1 MGITMAKRKLM
12 FLLGTVCILLIVV
25 GYVNLNW
32 GQGVANI
39 TPENIAPDNSTAGDN
54 PEETP
59 ENNTNTNS
67 TDNQPSEPN
76 NPSNSTETPEENTS
90 TNSTDNQPSEPN
102 NPSNS
107 TETPE
112 ENTSTN
118 STDNGN
124 TETPTE
130 DNTSTDNTTDDN
142 TDTTNGS
149 TDEPDNP
156 SDDTNGDSSNTTKP
170 ETPQPN
176 ELDHEED
183 EDYTWDSSKVTT
195 ITLNTDSI
203 SVDNENGTR
212 IAGTKLTITSAGTY
226 SVSGTLEDG
235 QIVVDTNDE
244 ETVKLILNGVNI
256 SSTTNAPV
264 YVEDA
269 QKTVIVLADNTENY
283 LIDNENNENN
293 GTLASRDDLTIC
305 GNGSLTVYG
314 NANDAIRSNDGLIIK
329 SGNITVTSVD
339 DGIRGKNYLVIK
351 GGNVTVNSVGDGL
364 KSDNA
369 EEEDRGYV
377 SIEDGTIKVT
387 STKGDA
393 ITAQTDL
400 LVTGGTI
407 TLTSGGGSNARLD
420 ENVSTKG
427 LKAGVFII
435 IDDGDFSISSSDDAI
450 HSNHKIFINDGTY
463 QIASGDDGIHADTS
477 IEINNGTVDIS
488 QSFEG
493 IESTTITINNGYIEI
508 VSSDD
513 GIQVGGGDFFGG
525 GWGGGGGGGKFVP
538 EDFIY
543 INGGFIHV
551 DSGGDGLDADGL
563 IEIND
568 GIVILNGP
576 ESGETDMM
584 DAAIDYGFDGSLKVT
599 GGILVAAGT
608 SAMAEAPSESS
619 TQYSVLVKFN
629 SEQSANTLVNIQ
641 TASGETVLTYKPPM
655 AYQAILFSSAE
666 LATGSY
672 KVYLGG
678 TSTGTISHGIYEDGT
693 YTPGTQ
699 YTTFTISGM
708 VTTVGGGGGMF
719 WGR

>member
-1 MGITMAKRKLM
+1 MGIKMAKQKLM
-12 FLLGTVCILLIVV
+12 FLLGAVCILLIVV

-32 GQGVANI
+32 GQDVPNT
-39 TPENIAPDNSTAGDN
+39 TPENITPDNSTAGDN

-59 ENNTNTNS
+59 ENNTGTNS
-67 TDNQPSEPN
+67 TN
-76 NPSNSTETPEENTS
+76 NDTTETDATSNSTDTTEENTS
-90 TNSTDNQPSEPN
+90 TNST
-102 NPSNS
+102 
-107 TETPE
+107 
-112 ENTSTN
+112 TN
-118 STDNGN
+118 GD

-130 DNTSTDNTTDDN
+130 DNTSNDSTTGDN
-142 TDTTNGS
+142 TDTTPNP
-149 TDEPDNP
+149 TDEPDNS
-156 SDDTNGDSSNTTKP
+156 SDGTNGDSSNITKP
-170 ETPQPN
+170 DTPQPN
-176 ELDHEED
+176 EIDHEED
-183 EDYTWDSSKVTT
+183 EDYTWDSSDVTT

-212 IAGTKLTITSAGTY
+212 ITGTKLTITSAGTY
-226 SVSGTLEDG
+226 SISGTLEDG

-244 ETVKLILNGVNI
+244 ETVKLILNGVDI
-256 SSTTNAPV
+256 SSTTSAPV

-269 QKTVIVLADNTENY
+269 EKTVIILADNTENY
-283 LIDNENNENN
+283 LTDNSGNENN
-293 GTLASRDDLTIC
+293 GTLSSRDNLSIC

-314 NANDAIRSNDGLIIK
+314 NDNDAIRSNDGLIIK
-329 SGNITVTSVD
+329 SGNIMVTSVD

-351 GGNVTVNSVGDGL
+351 GGNITVNSVGDGL
-364 KSDNA
+364 KSDNT

-377 SIEDGTIKVT
+377 SIENGTIKVT

-393 ITAQTDL
+393 ISAQTDL
-400 LVTGGTI
+400 LVTGGTF
-407 TLTSGGGSNARLD
+407 TLTSGGGSNAQPNSAL
-420 ENVSTKG
+420 STKG
-427 LKAGVFII
+427 LKAGVFVI

-450 HSNHKIFINDGTY
+450 HSDHKIIINNGVYNLAT
-463 QIASGDDGIHADTS
+463 GDDGIHADTS

>member
-1 MGITMAKRKLM
+1 MGVKMAKRKLM
-12 FLLGTVCILLIVV
+12 FLIGAVCILVIVV
-25 GYVNLNW
+25 GYINLNW
-32 GQGVANI
+32 GQEVGTTTPETVTPSNSTANEPE
-39 TPENIAPDNSTAGDN
+39 TPENITDTNSTE
-54 PEETP
+54 PETP
-59 ENNTNTNS
+59 NTNSTDPTEGNTNTNS
-67 TDNQPSEPN
+67 TINDN
-76 NPSNSTETPEENTS
+76 TETPIENNPS
-90 TNSTDNQPSEPN
+90 TNSTEN
-102 NPSNS
+102 NPL
-107 TETPE
+107 
-112 ENTSTN
+112 
-118 STDNGN
+118 
-124 TETPTE
+124 
-130 DNTSTDNTTDDN
+130 
-142 TDTTNGS
+142 
-149 TDEPDNP
+149 
-156 SDDTNGDSSNTTKP
+156 NTTKP
-170 ETPQPN
+170 DTPQPSQI
-176 ELDHEED
+176 EHED
-183 EDYTWDSSKVTT
+183 ADDYTWDISDVTT
-195 ITLNTDSI
+195 IALNMDSI
-203 SVDNENGTR
+203 SVYNEIGMIIN
-212 IAGTKLTITSAGTY
+212 GTKLTITSAGTY
-226 SVSGTLEDG
+226 SISGTLEDG

-244 ETVKLILNGVNI
+244 ETVKLILNGVDI
-256 SSTTNAPV
+256 SSTTSAPI

-269 QKTVIVLADNTENY
+269 VKTVIILADNTENY
-283 LIDNENNENN
+283 LTDNSGNENN
-293 GTLASRDDLTIC
+293 GTLSSRDNLSIC

-314 NANDAIRSNDGLIIK
+314 NDNDAIRSNDGLIIK
-329 SGNITVTSVD
+329 SGNIMVTSVD

-351 GGNVTVNSVGDGL
+351 GGNITVNSVGDGL
-364 KSDNA
+364 KSDNS
-369 EEEDRGYV
+369 EEENRGYV

-393 ITAQTDL
+393 ISAQTDL
-400 LVTGGTI
+400 LVTGGTF
-407 TLTSGGGSNARLD
+407 TLTSGGGSNAQPNSAL
-420 ENVSTKG
+420 STKG
-427 LKAGVFII
+427 LKAGVFMI

-450 HSNHKIFINDGTY
+450 HSDHKIIINNGVYNLAT
-463 QIASGDDGIHADTS
+463 GDDGIHADTS

-513 GIQVGGGDFFGG
+513 GIQVGGGDLFGG
-525 GWGGGGGGGKFVP
+525 GWGCGGCGGTFVP

-543 INGGFIHV
+543 INGGFIYV
-551 DSGGDGLDADGL
+551 DSGGDGLDTDGL

-576 ESGETDMM
+576 ESRETDMM

-619 TQYSVLVKFN
+619 TQYSVLIKFN